1 MYPGR
6 GRLRM
11 VARKDE
17 RGVTLALMALML
29 FLTLGMSAMVIDYGM
44 LKASKAEAQ
53 RAVDAAALA
62 GAAAFKDILDPAIN
76 KADSAETWARDYAK
90 KHEVHRVAITD
101 PEITVA
107 VDVAAQKVTVSY
119 TSGDIPLWFAHI
131 FGIGSMRINAMA
143 AADVYTTSKAAC
155 VMPVAIPDIW
165 KNNDIAP
172 NGKNAEPEEYVQD
185 GLWNYKDGLAKNNT
199 PGYQDA
205 QEREH
210 WEFDPGIDEYDP
222 AQYGYGSNY
231 RNSLGGSDA
240 LLHKTND
247 YGRQITIMTIDSKD
261 GTTSSNYYAWGQNS
275 NDANSAQVVAGKI
288 TDVSCE
294 VVTVGGDGY
303 NAVAGNGAQVG
314 QISPAW
320 DTRIGYDPGA
330 YWDDASN
337 TVVDSDAGADWLT
350 DSPRVVIVALYSP
363 ATPMNPNTNN
373 LVFNNFARM
382 FVDKRPPGCSD
393 AQCKAPITARF
404 LGFVSGPG
412 GGPGTTGTLI
422 KNLRLIK

>member
-1 MYPGR
+1 MCSRKSGR
-6 GRLRM
+6 RG
-11 VARKDE
+11 E

-29 FLTLGMSAMVIDYGM
+29 FLTFGTAAMVIDYGM

-62 GAAAFKDILDPAIN
+62 GAAAFKDILDPTVD
-76 KADSAETWARDYAK
+76 KVDSATIWAGDYAK

-101 PEITVA
+101 PEIDVQ
-107 VDVAAQKVTVSY
+107 VDPPEQKVTVTY
-119 TSGDIPLWFAHI
+119 TSGDIPLWFARVL
-131 FGIGSMRINAMA
+131 GIGTMRITAMA
-143 AADVYTTSKAAC
+143 AADVYETSKAAC

-165 KNNDIAP
+165 KNNDVAGSGRNAP
-172 NGKNAEPEEYVQD
+172 PEEYVPD
-185 GLWNYKDGLAKNNT
+185 GLWNYQDGLAKNNT
-199 PGYQDA
+199 PGYMDA

-222 AQYGYGSNY
+222 AQYGYGSDY
-231 RNSLGGSDA
+231 RNNLGSSDP

-247 YGRQITIMTIDSKD
+247 YGRQVTIMTIDSKD
-261 GTTSSNYYAWGQNS
+261 GTTSSNYYAWGFTS

-288 TDVSCE
+288 TDESCE
-294 VVTVGGDGY
+294 IVTVGGDGY

-330 YWDDASN
+330 HWNDGTNQVEGSE
-337 TVVDSDAGADWLT
+337 AGDEWLT

-363 ATPMNPNTNN
+363 AAPMNPNTNN

-382 FVDKRPPGCSD
+382 FVDARPPGCSGS
-393 AQCKAPITARF
+393 QCKAPITGRF
-404 LGFVSGPG
+404 LGFVGGPG
-412 GGPGTTGTLI
+412 GGAATTGTLI
-422 KNLRLIK
+422 KSLRLIK